1 VIRLDQ
7 DAFESALAV
16 IVPEWRSR
24 RHCVALSGGLDSTV
38 LLDLVAAAGPAG
50 LRACH
55 VDHGLHAASADWREF
70 CARRCEA
77 LGVAY
82 TAVKVR
88 VPSIPGESPE
98 AAAREARY
106 AVLRDGLREGEI
118 LLCAHHADD
127 QAETVLLQLLRG
139 GGPAGLAAMPALK
152 RWGPGW
158 LCRPL
163 LAFERD
169 ALRACAERRGLRWIE
184 DPSNADPGADRNYVR
199 HRVLPILRDR
209 WPGLAAT
216 LGRSARHSAAAAGI
230 VEERAAE
237 DLAGCALG
245 ATVNLGPLRALSAER
260 QRQVLRQWIRARGLP
275 LPDSRRLET
284 LRTDLV
290 EGRSGS
296 GGQVDWNGAGVRR
309 FRDRLYLLEAAAIRR
324 LSRPPP
330 SRPWPEPAPLPLGD
344 GLGTLLAEPVSG
356 EGLAAS
362 LFGPRGL
369 EVRWRRGG
377 ERIRPA
383 PAARRRRLKSL
394 LREAGVLPWMRD
406 RVPLIYADGDLVAVG
421 DLWLSGDWRAGSGEP
436 GYRIRWS
443 GRPPLL

>member
-1 VIRLDQ
+1 MRLDQ
-7 DAFESALAV
+7 DVFESALAQAC
-16 IVPEWRSR
+16 PEWPSR
-24 RHCVALSGGLDSTV
+24 RHCVALSGGLDSMV
-38 LLDLVAAAGPAG
+38 LLDLMAAAGPAG
-50 LRACH
+50 LRARH
-55 VDHGLHAASADWREF
+55 VDHGLQAASPRWREF

-77 LGVAY
+77 LGVAF
-82 TAVKVR
+82 TAAEVR
-88 VPSIPGESPE
+88 VPCAPGESPE
-98 AAAREARY
+98 AAARKARY
-106 AVLRDGLREGEI
+106 AALRDGLQDGEV
-118 LLCAHHADD
+118 LHCAHHADD

-152 RWGPGW
+152 PWGPGW

-169 ALRACAERRGLRWIE
+169 ALRTYARRRGLSWIE
-184 DPSNADPGADRNYVR
+184 DPSNADPGPDRNYLR
-199 HRVLPILRDR
+199 HQVVPVLRAR

-237 DLAGCALG
+237 DLAGCAAG
-245 ATVNLGPLRALSAER
+245 ATTVALGPLRALTPER
-260 QRQVLRQWIRARGLP
+260 QRQALRHWIRARGLP

-284 LRTDLV
+284 MRRDLV
-290 EGRSGS
+290 EGPTGPA
-296 GGQVDWNGAGVRR
+296 GQVDWDGASVRR
-309 FRDRLYLLEAAAIRR
+309 YRERLYLLEGATIRR

-330 SRPWPEPAPLPLGD
+330 ARSWPEPAPLPLGD
-344 GLGTLLAEPVSG
+344 GLGTLLAEPASG

-362 LFGPRGL
+362 LFADRGL
-369 EVRWRRGG
+369 EVRWRTGG

-394 LREAGVLPWMRD
+394 LREAGILPWMRN

-421 DLWLSGDWRAGSGEP
+421 DLWLSGDWRAGSGEA
-436 GYRIRWS
+436 GYRIRWA